1 MSITMREV
9 AQHAGVSKATV
20 SYVLNG
26 QEAKMRI
33 PEETRSRIL
42 RSVAELGYHPNAV
55 ARNLAHKRTDTI
67 AVVMQFPALFSGWSG
82 FTNFL
87 MHGVTDACVQE
98 GLDVLLHTRQPLDR
112 MTGSNTTQLE
122 AEVRNLTDGRVDGA
136 LLLRD
141 VDDPLA
147 AELHKKQFPA
157 VLMFTHSRNPEQWF
171 VDCENELG
179 ARMATEHLIK
189 LGHKRIIH
197 LAGPIVSGSGRERS
211 NGYRNAMRGAGL
223 EIKPE
228 WEKLLPST
236 GSDFGETLDLFRAP
250 ASERPTAVFA
260 WSDDVAMQM
269 MQNLRSIGLRIPDD
283 VALIGFDS
291 TPLCDHTD
299 PPLSSVR
306 QPIYEM
312 SCLALTLLKQKIG
325 GTSPKE
331 TQIRVAP
338 ELTIRKSCGT
348 NSTVFR
354 GVDLNEKRD

>member
-9 AQHAGVSKATV
+9 ALRAGVSKATV

-26 QEAKMRI
+26 REASMRI

-42 RSVAELGYHPNAV
+42 RAVDDLGYHPNAV

-82 FTNFL
+82 FTNVL
-87 MHGVTDACVQE
+87 MHGITDACVQE

-112 MTGSNTTQLE
+112 MAGSNITQLE

-147 AELHKKQFPA
+147 AELHRKEFPE
-157 VLMFTHSRNPEQWF
+157 VLMFTHALNPDQWF

-179 ARMATEHLIK
+179 ARMATEHFIR

-197 LAGPIVSGSGRERS
+197 LAGPLVSGSGRERRS
-211 NGYRNAMRGAGL
+211 GYRKAMREAGL
-223 EIKPE
+223 QIEEE
-228 WEKLLPST
+228 WERELPST
-236 GSDFGETLDLFRAP
+236 GSDFSGTIDLFRE
-250 ASERPTAVFA
+250 SSSKRPTAIFA
-260 WSDDVAMQM
+260 WSDDVAMRM
-269 MQNLRSIGLRIPDD
+269 MQCLRGIGLRIPDD
-283 VALIGFDS
+283 VAVIGFDS

-299 PPLSSVR
+299 PPLSSIR
-306 QPIYEM
+306 QPVYQM
-312 SCLALTLLKQKIG
+312 ASLALSLLKQKIG
-325 GTSPKE
+325 GTTPEE
-331 TQIRVAP
+331 TQIRISP
-338 ELTIRKSCGT
+338 ELTIRKSCGADSIFSGKQT
-348 NSTVFR
+348 ANP
-354 GVDLNEKRD
+354 